1 MARIVHGNHP
11 YNAPKDQPMRIGR
24 EQVGYFTYPDIEF
37 LGSSDLNT
45 LFISTDKLTLGYYEL
60 SPGAQFSPAD
70 HHPGDECYF
79 LLEGELTEVNCFSGQ
94 ACTLKAGESLLI
106 PHGAAHGGYNFSNKK
121 MKAVFALAPNMVKPG
136 TQTFPTDLEGKWR
149 VIGGGSEEE
158 KYEKYPAYEQKRY
171 LGSIDR
177 LGNWPIADEE
187 HRKDPKYLRVAH
199 EEDKL
204 SIVNGYSN
212 PYLMKFA
219 FSTKYI
225 HFGEIILPRGGNFCR
240 ITDPESHQGQTAI
253 YVQSGYLAVIITKTR
268 ETFKIHPDEVM
279 YIPENC
285 EYQMMNYEAEPVHAI
300 FAMSAL

>member
-1 MARIVHGNHP
+1 M
-11 YNAPKDQPMRIGR
+11 
-24 EQVGYFTYPDIEF
+24 
-37 LGSSDLNT
+37 
-45 LFISTDKLTLGYYEL
+45 
-60 SPGAQFSPAD
+60 
-70 HHPGDECYF
+70 
-79 LLEGELTEVNCFSGQ
+79 
-94 ACTLKAGESLLI
+94 LI